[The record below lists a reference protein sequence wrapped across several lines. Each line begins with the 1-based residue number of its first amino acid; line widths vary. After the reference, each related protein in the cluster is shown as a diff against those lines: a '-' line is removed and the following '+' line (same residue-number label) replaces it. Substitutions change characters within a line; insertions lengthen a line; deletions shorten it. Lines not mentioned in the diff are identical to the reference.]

1 VATSH
6 FSDLKDAKTSRSPSE
21 LASQTIKMALDD
33 AGLAIGEVD
42 GLITMSVSA
51 RGARIAGGIEGAE
64 ADA

>member
-1 VATSH
+1 
-6 FSDLKDAKTSRSPSE
+6 
-21 LASQTIKMALDD
+21 MALDD